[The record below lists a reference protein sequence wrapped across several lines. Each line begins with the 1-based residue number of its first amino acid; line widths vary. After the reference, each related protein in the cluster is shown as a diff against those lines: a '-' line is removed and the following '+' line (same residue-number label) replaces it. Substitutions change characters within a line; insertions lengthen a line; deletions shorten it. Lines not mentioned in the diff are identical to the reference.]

1 MPDAALDEEDE
12 LNFQKWSGTSERRL
26 KMAKAMIRDI
36 SVSLRE
42 NLRLE
47 SLDADAGLDQVI
59 REQKQKK
66 ERVYTSCREHQNV
79 IDTSYSCLQDMAR
92 ASKQTVDSITQ
103 LTHQR
108 YRGTANIQINDVR
121 QELRS
126 KRPPSELFKDILDEA
141 LEAEQTLLQKQRE
154 VLLSMEEEGKQIIQE
169 LDDKRSVL
177 TGNSGVRRVK
187 MSHDISSLNQ
197 KVQALNQKTNEDSN
211 LPDDSQLSEDTKQ
224 MLDATFDLLH
234 RYRTHRGKTL
244 RIVEKFAMERD
255 GAKTRTESAL
265 TKRME
270 QLTQR
275 KTELESQL
283 RELRSTVT
291 KAERELDS
299 SYRKLGQIG
308 EGDDDDDD
316 DVETMMLTMAMAMT
330 NSSWKLAPDDT
341 SKKEKL
347 AADSELL
354 SKLRRMRDKVD
365 EDFRAKCTALE
376 IDSTCKRVNAAKAG
390 EAKLKKETNMLRMKS
405 ASNLRTLGVLS
416 LNPKQERPRAVG
428 APAAGKRPGSF
439 QVAESWCS
447 SRARAIEVQHRV
459 SAVSAEAL
467 EQGQMPCEPEAVV
480 LPEAAC
486 HCRNPECCAPR
497 DEQASKDFSKEA
509 HARKRSI
516 LPSASF

>member
-1 MPDAALDEEDE
+1 
-12 LNFQKWSGTSERRL
+12 
-26 KMAKAMIRDI
+26 MAKAMIRDI
-36 SVSLRE
+36 SLSLRE
-42 NLRLE
+42 NQRLE

-197 KVQALNQKTNEDSN
+197 KVQALNQKTNEDNN

-224 MLDATFDLLH
+224 MLDATFGLLH

-244 RIVEKFAMERD
+244 RLVEKFAMERD

-299 SYRKLGQIG
+299 SYRKL
-308 EGDDDDDD
+308 
-316 DVETMMLTMAMAMT
+316 
-330 NSSWKLAPDDT
+330 APDDT

-354 SKLRRMRDKVD
+354 SKLRKMRDKVD

-405 ASNLRTLGVLS
+405 ASNLRSQSHGRSDQRPESAPGASRS
-416 LNPKQERPRAVG
+416 LKAG
-428 APAAGKRPGSF
+428 AAAG
-439 QVAESWCS
+439 
-447 SRARAIEVQHRV
+447 
-459 SAVSAEAL
+459 L
-467 EQGQMPCEPEAVV
+467 
-480 LPEAAC
+480 
-486 HCRNPECCAPR
+486 AP
-497 DEQASKDFSKEA
+497 
-509 HARKRSI
+509 
-516 LPSASF
+516 